1 MAARTPFST
10 AGMKLRGMAPPTIL
24 FDELE
29 ALAARLRAR
38 PPSFGE
44 LAAAAGLLLVL
55 ALGLGGALDGLR

>member
-29 ALAARLRAR
+29 AVAARLRADLH
-38 PPSFGE
+38 PGVGE

-55 ALGLGGALDGLR
+55 AFGLGACP